1 MKLTLKA
8 CRVNVNATAKE
19 VAEYVGVKED
29 SVYNWES
36 GKYIPSALNMQKLLE
51 FFESKGFTVTL
62 NNIIFLRNK

>member
-19 VAEYVGVKED
+19 VADYVGVKED
-29 SVYNWES
+29 SVYNWEC

-51 FFESKGFTVTL
+51 FFEGKGFAVTL
-62 NNIIFLRNK
+62 NDIIFLRKK